1 MKKELEKR
9 RQVYRSRTV
18 TDQVNLLLLGAMCG
32 MACFCQW
39 HQNESNSND
48 IESSQILIRKRC
60 KTLMKT
66 KPRISK
72 QKKKTLYRCQ
82 VIVKEMHQN

>member
-1 MKKELEKR
+1 MKREFEKR
-9 RQVYRSRTV
+9 RQIYRSGTV

-32 MACFCQW
+32 MACLCQW

-48 IESSQILIRKRC
+48 IESWQILIRKRC

-66 KPRISK
+66 KPRISIK
-72 QKKKTLYRCQ
+72 KKKTHYTCKC
-82 VIVKEMHQN
+82 KE